1 MSPRPLTQAE
11 VDVMAER
18 ARLRCEA
25 PHCRGDMARAAALYA
40 SLSTLPEA
48 VRSHEDRRS
57 DLVLAGALILAE
69 IEQMDAA
76 AHDCMKDTA

>member
-1 MSPRPLTQAE
+1 
-11 VDVMAER
+11 
-18 ARLRCEA
+18 
-25 PHCRGDMARAAALYA
+25 MARAAALYA

-48 VRSHEDRRS
+48 VRSHEDRRR